1 MSVCLSKDGDLV
13 LLILLATSLPSIG
26 EPMILGY
33 LFVWGLLHSKITS
46 VSFLFVYIPT
56 DFPRLYK
63 MSFGLRY
70 RTP

>member
-33 LFVWGLLHSKITS
+33 LFVWG
-46 VSFLFVYIPT
+46 FYIPK
-56 DFPRLYK
+56 LQV
-63 MSFGLRY
+63 
-70 RTP
+70 